1 MVEILSGVVVG
12 AGVARDVGSLF
23 STWDRSIDA
32 GHVFNRHRPGAIH
45 PAPDVSRARRGAAG
59 VGAGGSSSGGGE
71 AIRYPGEIRPCYAAA
86 YGRDGIPCDEAME
99 RAIDELTV
107 EFGVRWPC

>member
-1 MVEILSGVVVG
+1 MSWKAKAGLGAAAALGLGLMVEILSGVVVG

-59 VGAGGSSSGGGE
+59 VGAGGSSSGGG
-71 AIRYPGEIRPCYAAA
+71 RSHPLPRGDPSVLRR
-86 YGRDGIPCDEAME
+86 G
-99 RAIDELTV
+99 
-107 EFGVRWPC
+107 